1 MAINIRR
8 VVTDHDADGK
18 AIVSFDGVMDN
29 VETLRS
35 GNSNSVL
42 WMTEDTPAEI
52 EGGADPA
59 YASLDIEPPERGSIF
74 RIIELMPGK
83 EAYMHRT
90 DTIDYAIVLA
100 GECVME
106 LDDDTEV
113 TLFAGDVLV
122 QRATWHGWANR
133 SDAPCR
139 IAFVLIG
146 AETPSN
152 DIHVEK

>member
-18 AIVSFDGVMDN
+18 AIVSFDAVMDN
-29 VETLRS
+29 VTNLRS
-35 GNSNSVL
+35 GNLNSVL
-42 WMTEDTPAEI
+42 WVTDETPAAI
-52 EGGADPA
+52 EGGDDPA
-59 YASLDIEPPERGSIF
+59 YMSIDIEPPEQGSIF
-74 RIIELMPGK
+74 RVIELAPGK

-106 LDDDTEV
+106 LDDDAEV
-113 TLFAGDVLV
+113 TLRTGDVLV

-133 SDAPCR
+133 SDAPCQ
-139 IAFVLIG
+139 IAFILIG
-146 AETPSN
+146 GKIPSN
-152 DIHVEK
+152 DFHL

>member
-8 VVTDHDADGK
+8 VVTDHDENGK
-18 AIVSFDGVMDN
+18 AVISFDGTMDN

-35 GNSNSVL
+35 GNTNSLL

-52 EGGADPA
+52 EGGDDPA
-59 YASLDIEPPERGSIF
+59 YTTRDIEPPERGSIF
-74 RIIELMPGK
+74 RVVELMPGK

-90 DTIDYAIVLA
+90 DTIDYAIVLS

-106 LDDDTEV
+106 LDDDDEV
-113 TLFAGDVLV
+113 ILRTGDVLV

-133 SDAPCR
+133 SDAPCQ

-146 AETPSN
+146 GKTPSN
-152 DIHVEK
+152 DIHLNE